1 MKKDAFLAFDVQP
14 GDVVLQ
20 YTTARTYSQLEAFNL
35 TNNYIQTGWIMWAMV
50 LCGLSYGGKTVIY
63 DGSPLYP
70 DNLVLL
76 RLVEKLRLVSYR
88 W

>member
-1 MKKDAFLAFDVQP
+1 
-14 GDVVLQ
+14 
-20 YTTARTYSQLEAFNL
+20 
-35 TNNYIQTGWIMWAMV
+35 MWAMV

-76 RLVEKLRLVSYR
+76 RLVEKLRLVSNVQ
-88 W
+88 